1 MVFASV
7 FLKCFANQTYS
18 YSGSVGQTI
27 DIYLSPEYETR
38 YPDLLTS
45 SPTWRVFESNWEG
58 YQAITFNSKQS
69 EAHVTINSFFS
80 GEVVITCTYQIY
92 NRSQGLMYGSAQK
105 TNTYKISC
113 SGGGGGVPGEG
124 GNTPGGGDSGGGG
137 GELQDNTFFQDT
149 TPEGHSMWFYVYT
162 NTYEGFKYKICIVS
176 PGLYTTSC
184 VSQSTVGKVTIPEQA
199 NSLNVYSIDRNSFY
213 NIAGITEIVI
223 PKTVQHISSL
233 AFFNCSGLK
242 QLTVMGEVPP
252 NAESDS
258 FDRVMTSNTT
268 LYVPKGSK
276 PRYME
281 SIGWKNFKTIK
292 EIGGTDVEGLDINSS
307 NFPDENFRKYLFDQD
322 YGKDGVITN
331 EEINEI
337 TYMGISE
344 DVSNLNGIE
353 NFVNLD
359 NLSINSDKLN
369 SLDLSKNTVL
379 CQLMLWSKKLSS
391 NVLESII
398 NTLPLNVYTNRHEF
412 IVGEEGAL
420 SSQLIAK
427 VREQGWTPCY
437 LEWTAYGPTYYKY
450 PGEDPTGINLT
461 ESSIEINVGESFI
474 MGYIMTPSSA
484 VRDVTWS
491 SDNSSVA
498 SVDNAGVIRG
508 HNPGT
513 TYINATTNNGITG
526 SCKVIVKEA
535 TSIQNVKMITNLDAS
550 IYNLNGQR
558 LDKPRKGINIIGG
571 KKVIVK

>member
-292 EIGGTDVEGLDINSS
+292 EIGGTDVEGLDITSD
-307 NFPDENFRKYLFDQD
+307 NFPDENFRKYLFEQD
-322 YGKDGVITN
+322 YGKDGVITD
-331 EEINEI
+331 EE
-337 TYMGISE
+337 
-344 DVSNLNGIE
+344 LNGITTISPFE
-353 NFVNLD
+353 TWNVSNYKGIEHFTNLTS
-359 NLSINSDKLN
+359 LLLCTGTSIDV
-369 SLDLSKNTVL
+369 SKNT
-379 CQLMLWSKKLSS
+379 KLDYIEFEFKLKSETIDA
-391 NVLESII
+391 VI
-398 NTLPLNVYTNRHEF
+398 NTLPLNVYTKRHRF
-412 IVGEEGAL
+412 KIAGDWL
-420 SSQLIAK
+420 SSQQISNI
-427 VREQGWTPCY
+427 REKGWTP
-437 LEWTAYGPTYYKY
+437 YYTTVENGRIISEQY
-450 PGEDPTGINLT
+450 PGDDPTGINLLDA
-461 ESSIEINVGESFI
+461 SIEINMGESFT
-474 MGYIMTPSSA
+474 MGYSMTPSSA

-491 SDNSSVA
+491 SDDFLIA
-498 SVDNAGVIRG
+498 SVNSEGEIKGNNA
-508 HNPGT
+508 GT
-513 TYINATTNNGITG
+513 TYIIATTENGITAR
-526 SCKVIVKEA
+526 CKVIVKDA
-535 TSIQNVKMITNLDAS
+535 TSIQYVKMAANSDTP

-558 LDKPRKGINIIGG
+558 LEKPQKGINIIGG